1 MNVKS
6 LSIEGLLILE
16 PSVFTDHRGYFMEPF
31 NQQRFQ
37 EATGLEVNFVQDN
50 ESGSLANTMRG
61 LHFQIPPAQQG
72 KLVRVCHGAVL
83 DIAVDL
89 RTDSPTFGQHQSVI
103 LSAKNRLQFWIPP
116 GFAHGF
122 LTLEDQTIFSYKCTG
137 FYNKECERNLLWND
151 PDLGIDWGNEEPV
164 ISDKDAE
171 ATPWQSF
178 ESPFTL

>member
-1 MNVKS
+1 
-6 LSIEGLLILE
+6 
-16 PSVFTDHRGYFMEPF
+16 
-31 NQQRFQ
+31 
-37 EATGLEVNFVQDN
+37 
-50 ESGSLANTMRG
+50 
-61 LHFQIPPAQQG
+61 
-72 KLVRVCHGAVL
+72 VRVCHGAVL

-103 LSAKNRLQFWIPP
+103 LSAKNKLQFWIPP

-122 LTLEDQTIFSYKCTG
+122 LTLEDQTVFSYKCTG

-151 PDLGIDWGNEEPV
+151 PGLGIDWGNEDPV